1 METPTTR
8 RRRSSATEL
17 TDLAVLKKKKISLA
31 AETKAD
37 VDEPRLGVS
46 GVVMDSSE
54 LRLPIRAASAILH
67 MHRIPLHTYVPCLA
81 NDKWSFQIAVY
92 GRTTSWH
99 ACSSGTCFDI
109 VAAADGRDRPAGGE
123 EDIIYICICHRIY
136 HI

>member
-1 METPTTR
+1 METLTTR

-17 TDLAVLKKKKISLA
+17 TDLAVLKKKKKPDLA

-37 VDEPRLGVS
+37 VDERRLGVS

-99 ACSSGTCFDI
+99 V
-109 VAAADGRDRPAGGE
+109 VAGLALT
-123 EDIIYICICHRIY
+123 
-136 HI
+136 